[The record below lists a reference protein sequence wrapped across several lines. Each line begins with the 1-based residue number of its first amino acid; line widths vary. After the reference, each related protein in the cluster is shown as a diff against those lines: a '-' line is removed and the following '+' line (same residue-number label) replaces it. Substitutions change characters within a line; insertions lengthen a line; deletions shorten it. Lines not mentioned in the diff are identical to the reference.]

1 MAGRL
6 RPAAGGLSDYG
17 TSAAG
22 RGPERALARPTS
34 GVSGSVAG
42 RGGGGAGSVAAGSAR
57 QAGGRRAGSGRGGSG
72 GDGLFEDRCHA
83 GTGPPCLRPW
93 FVAGDRRGGGGGL
106 FLGGQA
112 RLEIRAELLLRHP
125 ASGLRET
132 AEGAPGAAI
141 AGRWRPFGIRSVVRG
156 TYVGRVDPHCPDGV
170 LSHFRN

>member
-6 RPAAGGLSDYG
+6 RPAASGLSDYG

-42 RGGGGAGSVAAGSAR
+42 RAGGGAGSVAAGSAR
-57 QAGGRRAGSGRGGSG
+57 QAGGRRAGSGRGGSV

-93 FVAGDRRGGGGGL
+93 FVAGDGRGG
-106 FLGGQA
+106 
-112 RLEIRAELLLRHP
+112 
-125 ASGLRET
+125 T
-132 AEGAPGAAI
+132 AEFILGAVAREEI
-141 AGRWRPFGIRSVVRG
+141 AGVV
-156 TYVGRVDPHCPDGV
+156 
-170 LSHFRN
+170 FI